1 MTGPRA
7 GEYKV
12 LVTTT
17 LRPAGPEV
25 RHDDGRRSRP
35 YDICVNSRRVGGIQ
49 LATDARFG
57 PTAGRIEALGIDA
70 PDRHRGRATVAALA
84 AEEVLRGWGCRQI
97 ELTVPADAE
106 AAVRLSA
113 ALGYTE
119 RSRTMARALTRPGGL
134 PDGSVDRPMSEAEY
148 PAWRDAAV
156 AERIRSETAQG
167 VPVAH
172 AERIT
177 SAEHDALFPEGA
189 ATPGQV
195 LRILAH
201 EGTDVGTLWLALR
214 LPGQPGGYVR
224 DVRVAPEHRGAGHGR
239 SLMLVAE
246 RETLAAGRGSLALN
260 VAADNAPALGLYRSL
275 GYRTTAYRMW
285 KPIL

>member
-1 MTGPRA
+1 M
-7 GEYKV
+7 
-12 LVTTT
+12 TTT

-25 RHDDGRRSRP
+25 RHADGRRSRP

-57 PTAGRIEALGIDA
+57 PAAGRIEALAVDA

-106 AAVRLSA
+106 AAVRLAA

-119 RSRTMARALTRPGGL
+119 RSRVLARALTRPGPL
-134 PDGSVDRPMSEAEY
+134 PDGSADRPMAAEAY
-148 PAWRDAAV
+148 PAWRDAAI
-156 AERIRSETAQG
+156 AEHIRRETAQG
-167 VPVAH
+167 MPRER
-172 AERIT
+172 AEW
-177 SAEHDALFPEGA
+177 SCPAKHDALLPDGA
-189 ATPGQV
+189 ATPGHV
-195 LRILAH
+195 LRVLAH
-201 EGTDVGTLWLALR
+201 EGADVGTLWLALR
-214 LPGQPGGYVR
+214 LPGQPGGYAM
-224 DVRVAPEHRGAGHGR
+224 DVRVAPEYRGAGHGR

-246 RETLAAGRGSLALN
+246 RETLAAGRASLALN
-260 VAADNAPALGLYRSL
+260 VSPDNAPALGLYRSL
-275 GYRTTAYRMW
+275 GYQISAYRLW

>member
-1 MTGPRA
+1 M
-7 GEYKV
+7 
-12 LVTTT
+12 TTT

-57 PTAGRIEALGIDA
+57 PTAGRIEALTVDA

-97 ELTVPADAE
+97 ELTVPAEAE

-113 ALGYTE
+113 ALNYTE
-119 RSRTMARALTRPGGL
+119 RSRIMSRPLTRPGPL
-134 PDGSVDRPMSEAEY
+134 PDGSADRPLAEAEFA
-148 PAWRDAAV
+148 AWRDAAI
-156 AERIRSETAQG
+156 AEHVRQETAQG
-167 VPVAH
+167 MPRER
-172 AERIT
+172 AEEISPGR
-177 SAEHDALFPEGA
+177 HDALLPEGA
-189 ATPGQV
+189 ATAGQV
-195 LRILAH
+195 LRVLVH
-201 EGTDVGTLWLALR
+201 EDSDVGTLWLALR
-214 LPGQPGGYVR
+214 LPGQPGGYVM
-224 DVRVAPEHRGAGHGR
+224 DLRVAPERRGEGHGR

-246 RETLAAGRGSLALN
+246 RETLAAGRSSLALN
-260 VAADNAPALGLYRSL
+260 VRPDNAPALGLYRAL
-275 GYRTTAYRMW
+275 GYRTAAYRLW

>member
-1 MTGPRA
+1 M
-7 GEYKV
+7 
-12 LVTTT
+12 TTT

-57 PTAGRIEALGIDA
+57 PTAGRIEALAVDA

-97 ELTVPADAE
+97 ELTVPAEAE

-119 RSRTMARALTRPGGL
+119 RSRVLARSLTPPGPL
-134 PDGSVDRPMSEAEY
+134 PDGSGDRAMTAAEY
-148 PAWRDAAV
+148 PAWRAAAV
-156 AERIRSETAQG
+156 AEHIRQETAQG
-167 VPVAH
+167 MPRAR
-172 AERIT
+172 AEET
-177 SAEHDALFPEGA
+177 SPAEHDALLPDGA
-189 ATPGQV
+189 ATPGHV
-195 LRILAH
+195 LRVLAH
-201 EGTDVGTLWLALR
+201 EGADVGTLWLSLR
-214 LPGQPGGYVR
+214 HPGQPGGYVM
-224 DVRVAPEHRGAGHGR
+224 DVRVAPERRGEGHGR

-246 RETLAAGRGSLALN
+246 RETLAAGRSSLALN
-260 VAADNAPALGLYRSL
+260 VYPDNAPALGLYRAL
-275 GYRTTAYRMW
+275 GYRTAAYRMW

>member
-1 MTGPRA
+1 M
-7 GEYKV
+7 
-12 LVTTT
+12 TTT

-25 RHDDGRRSRP
+25 RHDDGHRSRP

-57 PTAGRIEALGIDA
+57 PAAGRIEALGVDA

-119 RSRTMARALTRPGGL
+119 RSRILARPLTRPGAL
-134 PDGSVDRPMSEAEY
+134 PEGSADRPMTAAEY
-148 PAWRDAAV
+148 PAWRDAAIAEHIRLETGQGMP
-156 AERIRSETAQG
+156 AER
-167 VPVAH
+167 
-172 AERIT
+172 AERT
-177 SAEHDALFPEGA
+177 APQEHDALLPGGA
-189 ATPGQV
+189 DTPGQV
-195 LRILAH
+195 LRVLTH
-201 EGTDVGTLWLALR
+201 EGSGVGTLWLALR

-224 DVRVAPEHRGAGHGR
+224 DVRVAPGRRGEGHGR

-246 RETLAAGRGSLALN
+246 RETLAAGRTSLALN
-260 VAADNAPALGLYRSL
+260 VYPDNAPALGLCRSL
-275 GYRTTAYRMW
+275 GYRTSAYRMW

>member
-1 MTGPRA
+1 M
-7 GEYKV
+7 
-12 LVTTT
+12 TTT

-57 PTAGRIEALGIDA
+57 PTAGRIEALHVEA

-97 ELTVPADAE
+97 ELTVPTDAE

-119 RSRTMARALTRPGGL
+119 RGRIMTRALTLPGGL
-134 PDGSVDRPMSEAEY
+134 PDGSVDRPMSQDGY
-148 PAWRDAAV
+148 PAWRDAAI
-156 AERIRSETAQG
+156 AERVRQQTAEG
-167 VPVAH
+167 MSRERAEATVP
-172 AERIT
+172 
-177 SAEHDALFPEGA
+177 AEHAALLPEGA
-189 ATPGQV
+189 ATPGHV
-195 LRILAH
+195 LRVLAH

-214 LPGQPGGYVR
+214 LPGQPGGYVM
-224 DVRVAPEHRGAGHGR
+224 DVRVAPERRGEGHGR

-246 RETLAAGRGSLALN
+246 RETLAAGRSSLALN
-260 VAADNAPALGLYRSL
+260 VHADNAAALGLYRSL